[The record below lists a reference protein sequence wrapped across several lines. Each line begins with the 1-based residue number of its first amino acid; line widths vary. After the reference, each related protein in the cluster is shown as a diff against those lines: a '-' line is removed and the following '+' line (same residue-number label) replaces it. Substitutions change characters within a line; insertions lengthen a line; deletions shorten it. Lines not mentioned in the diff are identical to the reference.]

1 MTEGP
6 RLGNLSWL
14 DIYSLCSG
22 WGISRLGYWVSK
34 GLGLHQSRA
43 EKWEVM
49 IWLHLSRWL
58 KRHII
63 GDKKKL
69 LEAEK
74 NYGPCYVFM

>member
-34 GLGLHQSRA
+34 GLGLNHIRA
-43 EKWEVM
+43 EKWKSYDLATSESLV
-49 IWLHLSRWL
+49 
-58 KRHII
+58 
-63 GDKKKL
+63 
-69 LEAEK
+69 EK
-74 NYGPCYVFM
+74 AHNR